1 MDRELEYP
9 YRLRFS
15 YALLGVFFFGAA
27 ALLFLDKAAGP
38 PRGLIIDYV
47 IRLDP
52 DGAKIFYCCAA
63 VLSFGIVLFGLGLFI
78 LGFTNP
84 HSVRISAEGI
94 TAPKNVLAS
103 EPVWIS
109 FEDIQRVQRRKKG
122 RHQSLV
128 IAYRGD
134 KLVLSRTMFP
144 DNIAYETFIRALMEA
159 MQERNPN
166 IRYGYR
172 QFV

>member
-15 YALLGVFFFGAA
+15 YALLGVFFFGAC
-27 ALLFLDKAAGP
+27 ALLLLDKAAGP

-52 DGAKIFYCCAA
+52 DSARIFYCCAA
-63 VLSFGIVLFGLGLFI
+63 VLSLGIVLFGLGLFI
-78 LGFTNP
+78 LGFINP

-94 TAPKNVLAS
+94 TAPRSVLAG
-103 EPVWIS
+103 ETVWIP
-109 FEDIQRVQRRKKG
+109 FEDIQRVQRHKRG
-122 RHQSLV
+122 GHQSLV
-128 IAYRGD
+128 IAYRGE

-144 DNIAYETFIRALMEA
+144 DNIAYEAFVRALMEA

-166 IRYGYR
+166 IRYGHR